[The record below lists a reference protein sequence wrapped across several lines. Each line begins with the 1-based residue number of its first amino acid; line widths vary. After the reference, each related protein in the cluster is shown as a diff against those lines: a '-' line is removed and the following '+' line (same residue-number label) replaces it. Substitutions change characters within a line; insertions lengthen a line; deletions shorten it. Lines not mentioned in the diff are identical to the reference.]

1 MHNNKQDYRRK
12 IKMKMSNML
21 ISTLREV
28 PAEAEIDSHKLM
40 LRAGMIRK
48 MAAGVY
54 NYMPLGLKVL
64 KKVED
69 IVREEMN
76 AAGAQE
82 FLASAMIPAE
92 LWQESGRWDAY
103 GAEMFRL
110 KDRGERDFCLGPT
123 HEEVFTDIARNEI
136 KSYKQLPLNL
146 YQIQTKYRD
155 ERRPRFGV
163 MRSRE
168 FIMKDAYSFD
178 KDQEG
183 LDLAYDKMHDA
194 YVKIFNRCG
203 LDAKCVAADSGAIG
217 GSNSAEFMVK
227 SEVGEDDVV
236 FCTHCDYA
244 ANIEKATSKLEDV
257 EKEELMETEKIATP
271 DSRGINEVAEF
282 LNISAKKTVKTLL
295 YNVDGKIVAVFV
307 RGDREVNEVKVAN
320 ASKASGDIEM
330 ASHEEYIKAAGCDIG
345 FAGPI
350 GIKAD
355 LILVDEEVK
364 NMYNFVV
371 GGNETGYHIQNVNYG
386 RDFEGIVSDFRNVTE
401 GDSCPIC
408 GEKLTIARGT
418 EVGHI
423 FKLGTKYSEAMNA
436 NFIDEDGKEKPFI
449 MGCYGIGVTRT
460 MASIIEQH
468 HDENG
473 IVWPLS
479 VAPYHIAVIP
489 VNVKE
494 EEQVK
499 VANEL
504 YEELIHMGVEVLLDD
519 RNERPG
525 VKFKDSELMGI
536 PMRVTVGK
544 KISDGEVEFKL
555 RDGEMEVI
563 KISDVC
569 NIIRSEFEKNNIKLK

>member
-1 MHNNKQDYRRK
+1 
-12 IKMKMSNML
+12 MKMSNML
-21 ISTLREV
+21 VSTLREV

-54 NYMPLGLKVL
+54 NYMPIGLKVL
-64 KKVED
+64 KRVED

-76 AAGAQE
+76 EAGAQE
-82 FLASAMIPAE
+82 FLASALLPAE
-92 LWQESGRWDAY
+92 LWQESGRWDVY
-103 GAEMFRL
+103 GDELFRL
-110 KDRGERDFCLGPT
+110 KDRGSREFCLGPT

-136 KSYKQLPLNL
+136 KSYKQLPVNL

-178 KDQEG
+178 KDQAG
-183 LDLAYDKMHDA
+183 LDLSYDKMHDA

-203 LDAKCVAADSGAIG
+203 IDAKCVAADSGAIG

-236 FCTHCDYA
+236 FCTACDYA
-244 ANIEKATSKLEDV
+244 ANIEKAEATAERA
-257 EKEELMETEKIATP
+257 EFEELLEMEKVSTP
-271 DSRGINEVAEF
+271 DSRGIDEVSEF
-282 LNISAKKTVKTLL
+282 LNVSPKKTVKLL
-295 YNVDGKIVAVFV
+295 MFNVDGKIVGVVV

-320 ASKASGDIEM
+320 AAQASGDIIM
-330 ASHEEYIKAAGCDIG
+330 ASHEEYKNATGCDIG
-345 FAGPI
+345 FGGPV
-350 GIKAD
+350 GLKVD
-355 LILVDEEVK
+355 LLLVDEEVTY
-364 NMYNFVV
+364 MYNMIT
-371 GGNETGYHIQNVNYG
+371 GANESGYHLKNVNYD
-386 RDFEGIVSDFRNVTE
+386 RDFNGTVGDFRNIE
-401 GDSCPIC
+401 NGGKCPEC
-408 GEKLTIARGT
+408 GKEVAIARGT

-436 NFIDEDGKEKPFI
+436 TFIGENGKNQPFV

-479 VAPYHIAVIP
+479 VAPYHISVIP
-489 VNVKE
+489 VNIKDE
-494 EEQVK
+494 AQMEIANK
-499 VANEL
+499 LYNEL
-504 YEELIHMGVEVLLDD
+504 RAIGVDAILDD

-525 VKFKDSELMGI
+525 VKFKDSELIGI

-544 KISDGEVEFKL
+544 KITEGEVEFKL

-563 KISDVC
+563 KIDSVIDIVKAQ
-569 NIIRSEFEKNNIKLK
+569 FEKSGVRL

>member
-1 MHNNKQDYRRK
+1 
-12 IKMKMSNML
+12 MKMSNML

-40 LRAGMIRK
+40 LRAGMMRK

-69 IVREEMN
+69 IVREEMD

-110 KDRGERDFCLGPT
+110 KDRGNRDFCLGPT

-178 KDQEG
+178 RNQEG
-183 LDLAYDKMHDA
+183 LDIVFNKMHDA
-194 YVKIFNRCG
+194 YVNIFNRCG
-203 LDAKCVAADSGAIG
+203 LDAKPVQADSGAIG
-217 GSNSAEFMVK
+217 GANSAEFMVK

-236 FCTHCDYA
+236 FCDCCNYA
-244 ANIEKATSKLEDV
+244 ANIEKAVCTP
-257 EKEELMETEKIATP
+257 EKEEKQDFLELKEVETPNAKTIE
-271 DSRGINEVAEF
+271 EVAAF
-282 LNISAKKTVKTLL
+282 FGKDAKKFAKTILF
-295 YNVDGKIVAVFV
+295 NADGKIVAVMV
-307 RGDREVNEVKVAN
+307 RGDREINEVKVAN
-320 ASKASGDIEM
+320 AIGEVNSLELASN
-330 ASHEEYIKAAGCDIG
+330 EEVQNATGAVVG

-355 LILVDEEVK
+355 ILLVDAEVT
-364 NMYNFVV
+364 NMYNFIV
-371 GGNETGYHIQNVNYG
+371 GANKTGYHLENVNYG
-386 RDFEGIVSDFRNVTE
+386 RDFEGTVGDFRNVTA
-401 GDSCPIC
+401 
-408 GEKLTIARGT
+408 GEKCPDCGATVTIARGT

-423 FKLGTKYSEAMNA
+423 FKLGTKYSVAMNA
-436 NFIDEDGKEKPFI
+436 NFIDEDGKEKPFV

-473 IVWPLS
+473 IVWPLA
-479 VAPYHIAVIP
+479 VAPYHVSVIP
-489 VNVKE
+489 VNVKD
-494 EEQVK
+494 EEQVR

-504 YEELIHMGVEVLLDD
+504 YNELVSMGVEALLDD
-519 RNERPG
+519 RNERAG

-544 KISDGEVEFKL
+544 KIGDGEVEFKL
-555 RDGEMEVI
+555 RNGEMEVV
-563 KISDVC
+563 KISDIPSIVKG
-569 NIIRSEFEKNNIKLK
+569 EFEKNNVKLK